1 MTNYTTKLA
10 SAADAATTFAHLI
23 GARVTNNHDYYGTR
37 YAMTSEPWPVLTDA
51 TTGAAIVDFLPNE
64 DGVGYYVT
72 VYRYSDDDMADCLCC
87 VDELVAN
94 AASAVRFLLNQH
106 LG

>member
-1 MTNYTTKLA
+1 MTNYATKLA
-10 SAADAATTFAHLI
+10 SATDAAATFAHLI
-23 GARVTNNHDYYGTR
+23 GARVTDNHDYYGTR

-72 VYRYSDDDMADCLCC
+72 VYRYSDDDMTDYLCC
-87 VDELVAN
+87 ID
-94 AASAVRFLLNQH
+94 
-106 LG
+106 

>member
-10 SAADAATTFAHLI
+10 SATDAAITFAHLT
-23 GARVTNNHDYYGTR
+23 GARVTDNHAHYGDN
-37 YAMTSEPWPVLTDA
+37 YAATDEPWPVLVDA
-51 TTGAAIVDFLPNE
+51 TTGAAIADFLPNE
-64 DGVGYYVT
+64 QGVGYYVT
-72 VYRYSDDDMADCLCC
+72 AYDYSGDDMTECECT
-87 VDELVAN
+87 DELVAN